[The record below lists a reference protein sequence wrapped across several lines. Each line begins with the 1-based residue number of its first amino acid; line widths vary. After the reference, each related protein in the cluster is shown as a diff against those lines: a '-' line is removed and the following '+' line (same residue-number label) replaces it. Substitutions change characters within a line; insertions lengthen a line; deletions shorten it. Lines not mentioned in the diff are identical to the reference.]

1 MTAVCMDIIRIVE
14 HITRQQLYYGL

>member
-1 MTAVCMDIIRIVE
+1 MDIIRIVE